1 MATTQTEV
9 SDRDVRGARA
19 RYLATPEP
27 IAEPA
32 YELQSDGTLTQ
43 KMAPK
48 PRHSV
53 MQEEL
58 LFRFRAARARRIAQ
72 AYPELRV
79 AWRDETVPPS
89 VPDVVVYAWARRPIG
104 ADGQLADEATAPPD
118 VAIEI
123 VSPGQ
128 SPSQVGARCAD
139 YIEHGVAWALMVDP
153 ERHAAYLYTRGN
165 DPLVPR
171 AMALDDRLEFGGL
184 LPEPPTLAELF
195 DALTPEP

>member
-1 MATTQTEV
+1 MATKRPDV
-9 SDRDVRGARA
+9 SVRDQRAARA

-32 YELQSDGTLTQ
+32 FELQSDGTLTQ

-48 PRHSV
+48 PRHSA

-58 LFRFRAARARRIAQ
+58 LFRFRAARVRRIAQ

-79 AWRDETVPPS
+79 VWRDETIPPS

-104 ADGQLADEATAPPD
+104 ADGRLADEATTPPD

-139 YIEHGVAWALMVDP
+139 YVERGVAWALMVDP
-153 ERHAAYLYTRGN
+153 ERNTAYLYTRRS

-171 AMALDDRLEFGGL
+171 ALALEDRLELGGL
-184 LPEPPTLAELF
+184 LPESPTLGELF